1 MYKIRKTILP
11 NHPNVKSICEEPIV
25 EFNFDSKREA
35 HLFWLNSPKEFVFQ
49 NIIFD
54 ESKKGRYK
62 IFTHG
67 KIREVRDISNDS
79 VRIRFEKLY

>member
-11 NHPNVKSICEEPIV
+11 NHLNVKSICEETIV
-25 EFNFDSKREA
+25 KFNFDSKREA
-35 HLFWLNSPKEFVFQ
+35 HLFWLNGPKEFVFQ

-54 ESKKGRYK
+54 KSKKDKYK
-62 IFTHG
+62 IFTYG
-67 KIREVRDISNDS
+67 KIREVRDISNGS